1 MDQQRSTLFWPA
13 AVTAGVLVVLISR
26 ISRTLVQP
34 YGVDGAEYIEHLG
47 RLEILGAFR
56 ELLHSGDLLAFLR
69 EADNAF
75 PPLLHVLTLPFGA
88 VLGHRAEDVLV
99 VGPLWLL
106 VLALSTALIAR
117 HLAGSSR
124 AAAAAGSATLLVP
137 ALHGFSTHYY
147 YDLPMTALLW
157 LGLAVLVLGRDGRE
171 GPAGL
176 LGGALL
182 FGAALI
188 KWQALPVVAT
198 MLIALALAPNPGPT
212 SAAEPSSRPS
222 LLGRLFLPGLAG
234 VVCLLACLAY
244 LGMIGSH
251 NSLVAMLRDVSAPAA
266 ADVTGGVEPVL
277 GLGLIAP
284 DMLRLLFYPL
294 RLVSSVLSPLLA
306 LLVAPLLVVW
316 LRSGG
321 ANRAFLTLLALG
333 QLLFLLLIVPPLDD
347 RFLVPLVPVVV
358 LAAVLGWEQLTARRR
373 RAVAAAVLVGGM
385 AVAMD
390 FHTEF
395 TLPGSA
401 EAQVLIVAK
410 DRPGVSFRGLG
421 ASDSVE
427 QRGWSRLDS
436 QGDSRFRAREQ
447 LWSSLV
453 RCDVQTVRVAPED
466 PMIGDSGDLFW
477 FHYRSTYA
485 ALEEEPP
492 TLSITM
498 DAQPAAYGPP
508 ICRESLPDQTELAV
522 SGVAHGSRP
531 VMPPCTD
538 PLGWKVEGLLSV
550 VDVERDVAIFTPG
563 DRTACPAL
571 SEGAAADELS
581 DSALTTSLAEG
592 GCELRAAGLS
602 IAESMEPEGS
612 WTCTPIAGQEE
623 PWQVSS
629 CNSDYLGFTAR
640 ASDFSVPVEDC
651 NDLHGQLANMWDEG
665 WDKPRP
671 PIPDLSAAKLRE
683 DLVETLNIAV
693 LLDGDQQHSSLDAR
707 PLEVVTIGERDGGGY
722 VEFELVLRDP
732 YVGSFHGLLLLPKGE
747 GPFPVVLVLPGHGE
761 SAAEHRDNRFGWLL
775 PEEGIAALIL
785 DTRAYDTGPAE
796 HEASLSLLCG
806 GFSMMTVRV
815 YEALLA
821 LKFLR
826 SRAEICN
833 DRIGLLGHSGG
844 SVTGNLLIRLWP
856 GIKGYVS
863 DLTAIHFNVG
873 DPLEGDEF
881 GQIGDETH
889 PGLARL
895 SANLN
900 VLETAGTPVLSVPY
914 GYSDGPV
921 AMFEFF
927 EEHLGTAAE
936 EE

>member
-13 AVTAGVLVVLISR
+13 TVAAGILVVLISR
-26 ISRTLVQP
+26 ISRSLVQP
-34 YGVDGAEYIEHLG
+34 YGVDGAEYIEHLS
-47 RLEILGAFR
+47 RLEVLGAFR
-56 ELLHSGDLLAFLR
+56 ELLRSRDVLAFLR

-75 PPLLHVLTLPFGA
+75 PPLLHILTLPFGA
-88 VLGHRAEDVLV
+88 VLGHRAEDALF
-99 VGPLWLL
+99 VGPLWLV
-106 VLALSTALIAR
+106 VLAVSTALFAG

-137 ALHGFSTHYY
+137 ALHGFSTRYY

-157 LGLAVLVLGRDGRE
+157 LGLAVLVLGRGRRE
-171 GPAGL
+171 GLAGV
-176 LGGALL
+176 LGGLIL
-182 FGAALI
+182 FSAALI

-198 MLIALALAPNPGPT
+198 MLIALALVPNAGRG
-212 SAAEPSSRPS
+212 SAEGQSPPLSR
-222 LLGRLFLPGLAG
+222 RLFLPGLAG
-234 VVCLLACLAY
+234 VVCLLACLVY
-244 LGMIGSH
+244 LGIIGSH
-251 NSLVAMLRDVSAPAA
+251 NSLVAMLRDVAAPAA
-266 ADVTGGVEPVL
+266 ADVSGGVEPGL
-277 GLGLIAP
+277 SLGLIVP
-284 DMLRLLFYPL
+284 DALRLMFYPL
-294 RLVSSVLSPLLA
+294 RLVSSVFSPLLA
-306 LLVAPLLVVW
+306 LFVVPLLVIW
-316 LRSGG
+316 LRAGG
-321 ANRAFLTLLALG
+321 ADRALLALLALG
-333 QLLFLLLIVPPLDD
+333 QVVFLLFIAPPLDD

-358 LAAVLGWEQLTARRR
+358 LGAVLGWEQLTARRR
-373 RAVAAAVLVGGM
+373 QAVAAAVLIGGM
-385 AVAMD
+385 AVALD
-390 FHTEF
+390 FHTGF
-395 TLPGSA
+395 TLPGSSTA
-401 EAQVLIVAK
+401 RVLIVAK

-427 QRGWSRLDS
+427 QRGWARLDN
-436 QGDSRFRAREQ
+436 QEDSRFRAREQ

-508 ICRESLPDQTELAV
+508 ICRESLPGQTELAV
-522 SGVAHGSRP
+522 SGVPHGSRP
-531 VMPPCTD
+531 LMPPCTD
-538 PLGWKVEGLLSV
+538 PVGWKLEGRLAVLGQ
-550 VDVERDVAIFTPG
+550 DRDVGIFTPG
-563 DRTACPAL
+563 DGKACPAL
-571 SEGAAADELS
+571 SDGASEAELS
-581 DSALTTSLAEG
+581 DSGRTASLRGG
-592 GCELRAAGLS
+592 GCELRAEGLS

-612 WTCTPIAGQEE
+612 WTCTPVAGQEE

-629 CNSDYLGFTAR
+629 CNSDYLQFSSR
-640 ASDFSVPVEDC
+640 ASDFAVPVENC
-651 NDLHGQLANMWDEG
+651 STLHEQLANMWEEG
-665 WDKPRP
+665 WDQPRP
-671 PIPDLSAAKLRE
+671 PIPGLSAAQLRE
-683 DLVETLNIAV
+683 DLIETLNMGA
-693 LLDGDQQHSSLDAR
+693 LLEGNQQHSSLDAR

-722 VEFELVLRDP
+722 RELELVLRDP
-732 YVGSFHGLLLLPKGE
+732 YVGSFRALFLLPKGD
-747 GPFPVVLVLPGHGE
+747 GPFPAVLVLPGHGE

-775 PEEGIAALIL
+775 PEEGLAALIL

-826 SRAEICN
+826 GRTEICN
-833 DRIGLLGHSGG
+833 GRLGLLGHSGG

-873 DPLEGDEF
+873 DPLEGDAF
-881 GQIGDETH
+881 GQIADETH

-900 VLETAGTPVLSVPY
+900 ALETAGTPVLSVPY

-927 EEHLGTAAE
+927 EEHLSAAE
-936 EE
+936 EEE